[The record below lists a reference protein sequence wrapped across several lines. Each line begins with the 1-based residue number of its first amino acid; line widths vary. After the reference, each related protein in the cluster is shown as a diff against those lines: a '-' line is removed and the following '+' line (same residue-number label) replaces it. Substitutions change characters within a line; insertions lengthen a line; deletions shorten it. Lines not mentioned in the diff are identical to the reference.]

1 MAGVSGGGGFLGD
14 VNDPWL
20 KPRLLRALVT
30 ERLPQPGG
38 AAAELSPTEVASIL
52 EAVRTHGLLTEDLPA
67 RGAPANPKLTEAWR
81 AAVDAWVERVV
92 ALVESDSVWWWFCVI
107 PPLPSVL
114 INEICLFFHGY
125 MPLSSVW

>member
-1 MAGVSGGGGFLGD
+1 MAGGSGGGGFLGD

-67 RGAPANPKLTEAWR
+67 RGAPASPKLAEAWR
-81 AAVDAWVERVV
+81 AAVDAWVEGVVV
-92 ALVESDSVWWWFCVI
+92 ARCASTVAELEGARRAFERRPRAHDFVQI
-107 PPLPSVL
+107 
-114 INEICLFFHGY
+114 
-125 MPLSSVW
+125 

>member
-1 MAGVSGGGGFLGD
+1 MAGGSGGGGFLGD

-20 KPRLLRALVT
+20 KPRLLRAVVT

-38 AAAELSPTEVASIL
+38 GGAELSPTEVASIL

-67 RGAPANPKLTEAWR
+67 RGAPASPKLAEAWR

-92 ALVESDSVWWWFCVI
+92 VARCASAAAELEGARRAFERHPRARDFVQI
-107 PPLPSVL
+107 RPR
-114 INEICLFFHGY
+114 
-125 MPLSSVW
+125 